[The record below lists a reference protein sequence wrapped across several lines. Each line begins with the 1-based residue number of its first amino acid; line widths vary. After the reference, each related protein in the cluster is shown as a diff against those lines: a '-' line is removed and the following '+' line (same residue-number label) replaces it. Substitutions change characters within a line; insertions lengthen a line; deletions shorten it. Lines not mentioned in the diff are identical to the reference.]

1 MGAMAYLR
9 VCLFALAL
17 LAAGVGVGSGDH
29 DKIVPPAQAL
39 ARLKA
44 GNARFAKAAKSA
56 PKAVR
61 ARRLET
67 AKAQHPFAIIVG
79 CSDSRTVPEF
89 VFDTNLGDL
98 FIVRLAGNVADSD
111 ALASIEYAVAHLGSR
126 LIVVLGH
133 ENCGAVKAALSGE
146 GAPGHVGK
154 LLESIRPAVEATQA
168 MPGDRLTNAIRK
180 NAGLVAQGIRRE
192 AELGELGKQVEIVS
206 AFYDFDTGK
215 VEFGAKH

>member
-1 MGAMAYLR
+1 MVVLR
-9 VCLFALAL
+9 SCLRALSL
-17 LAAGVGVGSGDH
+17 GVVSLGIGSGDH
-29 DKIVPPAQAL
+29 DRVVPPGQAL

-44 GNARFAKAAKSA
+44 GNARFAKAIRSA
-56 PKAVR
+56 PKPVR

-67 AKAQHPFAIIVG
+67 ANAQHPYAIVVG

-89 VFDTNLGDL
+89 VFDTNLGEL
-98 FIVRLAGNVADSD
+98 FIVRVAGNVADSD

-133 ENCGAVKAALSGE
+133 EHCGAVKAALSGE
-146 GAPGHVGK
+146 GAPGHIGK
-154 LLESIRPAVEATQA
+154 LLESIRPAVEATQT